1 MQLNFFFTRRCWLRQ
16 ATYFLGGSAL
26 FLTCCQD
33 ALRRQRVADVPAVGW
48 PTEVLDS
55 LSDSLF
61 TQLERDAQY
70 TNDYGFTAN
79 DLVTYHDSVYAQRI
93 CSIASGVPLYYDKDV
108 RNYIDLY
115 AQRKKDLTERMLGKS
130 AWYYP
135 LIEPVLAAQQV
146 PDVLKHL
153 TMVESA
159 MHLKAASPKSAVGL
173 WQIRPA
179 TGRSLGLEI
188 SPQIDQRRDPV
199 LSSRAAAAY
208 LGELY
213 ERYGD
218 WYLAIAAYNYGIGN
232 VKKATDRATAAG
244 DEVPTSF
251 SALRAYLPTETRS
264 YVPAFVAVVY
274 LYHYQQEHN
283 LRPAYFK
290 LPFQRVDTAYV
301 SAPLSLAQAS
311 DTYQAGVDEL
321 YFLNPALV
329 RGVVPSQPLAYP
341 LAVPLKSKTA
351 SPVLPLPPVRFSD
364 SVRVRQL
371 ARVVHRPTRVIP
383 NPERMMPVVH
393 AIQKGS
399 SLAEIAQQYECTVS
413 DLMQWNRLYDA
424 TIWAGDELTVY
435 VPRLTPDAGT
445 VVRR

>member
-1 MQLNFFFTRRCWLRQ
+1 LFFT
-16 ATYFLGGSAL
+16 AG
-26 FLTCCQD
+26 CQD
-33 ALRRQRVADVPAVGW
+33 ALRRQRAVDVPPVGW

-55 LSDSLF
+55 LSNPLF
-61 TQLERDAQY
+61 TQLVRDAQY

-93 CSIASGVPLYYDKDV
+93 CRIASGVPLYYNKEV

-188 SPQIDQRRDPV
+188 SQQIDQRRDPV

-208 LGELY
+208 LSELY

-232 VKKATDRATAAG
+232 IKKAMNRAAAATG
-244 DEVPTSF
+244 EVPTTF
-251 SALRAYLPTETRS
+251 LALCPYLPAETRS

-274 LYHYQQEHN
+274 LYHYQHEHN
-283 LRPAYFK
+283 LRPAYFG

-301 SAPLSLAQAS
+301 LPPLSLAQAG
-311 DTYQAGVDEL
+311 DTYRAGVDEL

-329 RGVVPSQPLAYP
+329 QGVIPVQSLAYP
-341 LAVPLKSKTA
+341 LAVPIKDRAKP
-351 SPVLPLPPVRFSD
+351 PVSPLPVAKPAD
-364 SVRVRQL
+364 SALVRQL
-371 ARVVHRPTRVIP
+371 ARVVHRPTRVVP
-383 NPERMMPVVH
+383 NPERMTPVVH
-393 AIQKGS
+393 AIQKGN
-399 SLAEIAQQYECTVS
+399 SLAEIAEQYDCTVG
-413 DLMQWNRLYDA
+413 DLMRWNSLYDA

-435 VPRLTPDAGT
+435 VPRLTPEAGT

>member
-1 MQLNFFFTRRCWLRQ
+1 MQLNIFFGYSCWLRW
-16 ATYFLGGSAL
+16 ATYFLGGGILFTSA
-26 FLTCCQD
+26 CQD
-33 ALRRQRVADVPAVGW
+33 ALRRQSIADVSGVGW

-55 LSDSLF
+55 LSEPLF
-61 TQLERDAQY
+61 TQLVRNPRY
-70 TNDYGFTAN
+70 TNSYGFTAN
-79 DLVTYHDSVYAQRI
+79 DLVTYHDSVYAQRLCNI
-93 CSIASGVPLYYDKDV
+93 TSGVPLYYDQDV

-115 AQRKKDLTERMLGKS
+115 AQRKKDLMERMLGKS
-130 AWYYP
+130 VWYYP
-135 LIEPVLAAQQV
+135 LIEPVLTAQQV
-146 PDVLKHL
+146 PDMLKHL

-199 LSSRAAAAY
+199 QSSQAAALY
-208 LGELY
+208 LKKLY

-232 VKKATDRATAAG
+232 IKKAMNRAAAAEG
-244 DEVPTSF
+244 AVPTTF
-251 SALRAYLPTETRS
+251 HALRPYLPAETRS

-301 SAPLSLAQAS
+301 SPPLSLAQAS
-311 DTYQAGVDEL
+311 GTYRVGVDEL

-329 RGVVPSQPLAYP
+329 QGVVPIQSLAYP
-341 LAVPLKSKTA
+341 LAVPIKDSTN
-351 SPVLPLPPVRFSD
+351 SPVLPLTAAVPTD
-364 SVRVRQL
+364 STLVRQL
-371 ARVVHRPTRVIP
+371 ARVIHRPTRVVP
-383 NPERMMPVVH
+383 NPERMTPVVH
-393 AIQKGS
+393 AIKKGS
-399 SLAEIAQQYECTVS
+399 SLVEIARQYDCSVN
-413 DLMQWNRLYDA
+413 DLMQWNSLYDA

-435 VPRLTPDAGT
+435 VPRLTPEAGT